1 MMHHLFRHCIHMYW
15 KLVLFY
21 ISFFSLTLKR
31 MLHTPTSMPS
41 TGYQT
46 IREQRKHTNRWKHL
60 HRRLHRSVNEMRKY
74 VWTRPNVS
82 VIVLNYKK
90 I

>member
-1 MMHHLFRHCIHMYW
+1 
-15 KLVLFY
+15 
-21 ISFFSLTLKR
+21 

-90 I
+90 NMTNEIQAVKYHTIKVRV